1 MVSYI
6 LLSDPLRKSWQT
18 RVKET
23 KRQKET
29 IDDPSLLDFEMGVGL
44 LTSPALYFCLRIFLY
59 SANNLKV

>member
-29 IDDPSLLDFEMGVGL
+29 IDDPSLLDFEMGVDL